1 MKINFKKQYEL
12 FNKAEGLLEKGKTN
26 EIMNIFKNIFG
37 NDTNYIHAVILTE
50 SNPEYSL
57 YSKNLNNLLYKY
69 YIETLTTN
77 IFGKI

>member
-57 YSKNLNNLLYKY
+57 YSKDLNNLLYKY